1 MANVF
6 KNSVTGSIGVTTTKV
21 YQAPAS
27 TVATVIGLSVSNVL
41 TQNIS
46 VNVTVT
52 DSSATKTNHLVKNAL
67 ITEGGSIVV
76 IGGDQK
82 VVLEANDFIS
92 VVSTQA
98 ASADVIV
105 SVLEIS

>member
-6 KNSVTGSIGVTTTKV
+6 KNSVTGSIGLTNTKV
-21 YQAPAS
+21 YESPAA
-27 TVATVIGLSVSNVL
+27 TVATVIGLSVANVL

-46 VNVTVT
+46 VNVTIT
-52 DSSATKTNHLVKNAL
+52 DVSETKTNHLVKNAL

-76 IGGDQK
+76 VGGDQK
-82 VVLEANDFIS
+82 VVLEAGDYVS

-98 ASADVIV
+98 TSADVIV

>member
-1 MANVF
+1 MANTF
-6 KNSVTGSIGVTTTKV
+6 KNSVTGSIGLTNTKV
-21 YQAPAS
+21 YQSPS
-27 TVATVIGLSVSNVL
+27 NTTTTVIGLSIANII

-52 DSSATKTNHLVKNAL
+52 DNSATKTHHIVKNAL
-67 ITEGGSIVV
+67 ITEGGQLVV

-82 VVLEANDFIS
+82 VVLEPNDYIS

>member
-6 KNSVTGSIGVTTTKV
+6 KNSVTGSIGLTPAKV
-21 YQAPAS
+21 YEAPSA
-27 TVATVIGLSVSNVL
+27 TVATVIGLSVANVL

-46 VNVTVT
+46 VSVTIT
-52 DSSATKTNHLVKNAL
+52 DISATKTNHLVKNAL
-67 ITEGGSIVV
+67 ITEGGSTVV

-82 VVLEANDFIS
+82 VVLEAGDYIS

-98 ASADVIV
+98 TSADVIV

>member
-6 KNSVTGSIGVTTTKV
+6 KNSVTGSIGLTPAKV
-21 YQAPAS
+21 YEAPSA
-27 TVATVIGLSVSNVL
+27 TVATVIGLSVANVL

-46 VNVTVT
+46 VNVTIT
-52 DSSATKTNHLVKNAL
+52 DISATKTNHLVKNAL
-67 ITEGGSIVV
+67 ITEGGSMVV

-82 VVLEANDFIS
+82 VVLEAGDYIS

-98 ASADVIV
+98 TSADVIV

>member
-6 KNSVTGSIGVTTTKV
+6 KNSVTGSIGLTKTKV
-21 YQAPAS
+21 YQAPS
-27 TVATVIGLSVSNVL
+27 DTVTTVIGLSVANVL

-52 DSSATKTNHLVKNAL
+52 DSSATKTNHLIKNAL
-67 ITEGGSIVV
+67 ITEGGTVVV
-76 IGGDQK
+76 IGGEQK

>member
-6 KNSVTGSIGVTTTKV
+6 KNSVTGSIGLTNTKV

-27 TVATVIGLSVSNVL
+27 TVTTVIGLSVANVL

-82 VVLEANDFIS
+82 VVLEAGDFIS

-98 ASADVIV
+98 TSADVIV